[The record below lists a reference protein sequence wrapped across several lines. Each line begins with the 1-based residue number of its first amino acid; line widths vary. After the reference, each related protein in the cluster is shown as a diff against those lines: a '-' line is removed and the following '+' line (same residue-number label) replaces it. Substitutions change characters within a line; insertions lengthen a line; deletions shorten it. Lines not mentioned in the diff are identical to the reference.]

1 MSHNIIA
8 PTLAFFLS
16 HKLAVVNLFEQTL
29 MVGIRHSVATAT
41 AFLKTTLPVKEG
53 RFRFISH
60 KFTASNLFCPTRH
73 MNNRSY
79 VIARTPPFLDQ
90 GTGLIVASATI
101 VCRVS
106 EANRTRQRTSVRDN
120 LRQSLTNPHRAYIQ
134 RTYIVHTVSNKRC
147 TKYRIHFGANN
158 HANCRGKITPTAV
171 VYNVHT
177 LYIHIWILPLSA
189 KLVHSE
195 LLLTHKLATVNLWL
209 LIAAYEQSLICYR
222 TRQANIHTFLAHIT
236 ENIC

>member
-1 MSHNIIA
+1 
-8 PTLAFFLS
+8 
-16 HKLAVVNLFEQTL
+16 

-53 RFRFISH
+53 RFHFISH
-60 KFTASNLFCPTRH
+60 KFTASNLRYQARR

-79 VIARTPPFLDQ
+79 VTEQTTALHLIYQKFNQLRRKHPLFPWQ
-90 GTGLIVASATI
+90 GTVLIVALATI

-106 EANRTRQRTSVRDN
+106 AANRTCPRTSVQQT
-120 LRQSLTNPHRAYIQ
+120 LHQISY
-134 RTYIVHTVSNKRC
+134 SFRC
-147 TKYRIHFGANN
+147 KQC
-158 HANCRGKITPTAV
+158 ANCRGEITPTAV
-171 VYNVHT
+171 VHIVHT

-189 KLVHSE
+189 KLVHIE

-222 TRQANIHTFLAHIT
+222 AQWANIHTFLAHIPA
-236 ENIC
+236 NIC